1 MPPTSKNRQKVEVF
15 DFYEANRASK
25 QSSIKSTRQ
34 ILKDLKAAQ
43 EADTETTSDFP
54 QRCWGRGGQ
63 RRRRSLHGTATLRL
77 QGVPTTAHTGATA
90 YPYVA
95 GTSLG
100 ADGMYVG
107 RDLNGGGSFC
117 FDPWRLYERGVIS
130 GMSMMLFG
138 QIGTGK
144 SSLAKSLSVRL
155 VQAGRKLSV
164 ASDKKG
170 EWTRVVH
177 ALGGSVI
184 QVGPGMGTRLN
195 PLDPGTRPPVNAQGE
210 PLTEDGWAHMVRTRR
225 MAILVALVRI
235 LTNRELSPAE
245 HHVVSLAL
253 DTGVHAARARGG
265 VVVIPDVIE
274 ALEADKEHPD
284 RLVAEASSV
293 MAMTLHRMT
302 SGDLGGMFD
311 GETTAHFAAD
321 APATSIDTSALQ
333 GASPEAIRVVNAC
346 SGAWT
351 EAMVTT
357 SDGGQR
363 IVVYEEG
370 WDNISSEAD
379 LRRMV
384 ESWKL
389 ARAYGIFNVLILHKV
404 SDLNMAGDAGSKM
417 AAMAKSLLA
426 DADVKVI
433 YRQDESALKLT
444 REEMDLSDRERS
456 LLKHLNEGVGLWRL
470 GGSSFQVKNDLTRV
484 ERELF
489 NTDERLVTVAKT
501 TTTAPKEA
509 RA

>member
-1 MPPTSKNRQKVEVF
+1 MTGKPQKVEVF
-15 DFYEANRASK
+15 DFYDANRVQKRA
-25 QSSIKSTRQ
+25 SIKSTRQ
-34 ILKDLKAAQ
+34 ILKDLKAARPGQ
-43 EADTETTSDFP
+43 TKTAGEFP
-54 QRCWGRGGQ
+54 RRSWGTGGQ
-63 RRRRSLHGTATLRL
+63 PRPKSLHGTGMLRMR
-77 QGVPTTAHTGATA
+77 GVPTTAHTGATA

-100 ADGMYVG
+100 ADGVYLG
-107 RDLNGGGSFC
+107 RDLNGGGAFC

-130 GMSMMLFG
+130 GMSMILFG
-138 QIGTGK
+138 QVGTGK
-144 SSLAKSLSVRL
+144 SSLAKSFAVRL

-184 QVGPGMGTRLN
+184 QVGPGMGTRIN
-195 PLDPGTRPPVNAQGE
+195 PLDPGTRPSLSAQGV
-210 PLTEDGWAHMVRTRR
+210 PLTDEGWALMVRTRR
-225 MAILVALVRI
+225 MAILITLVRI

-245 HHVVSLAL
+245 HHVLSLAL
-253 DTGVHAARARGG
+253 DTGVQASRVRNG
-265 VVVIPDVIE
+265 VVIIPDVID
-274 ALEADKEHPD
+274 ALEADKTHPD
-284 RLVAEASSV
+284 VLVAEASSV

-302 SGDLGGMFD
+302 TGDLAGMFD
-311 GETTAHFAAD
+311 GETTAHFDAD

-333 GASPEAIRVVNAC
+333 GASPEAARVVNAC

-363 IVVYEEG
+363 LVIYEEG

-379 LRRMV
+379 LQRMV
-384 ESWKL
+384 EAWKL

-404 SDLNMAGDAGSKM
+404 SDLNMAGDQGSRM

-433 YRQDESALKLT
+433 YRQDRSTLKLT
-444 REEMDLSDRERS
+444 GDELDLSDRERS
-456 LLKHLNEGVGLWRL
+456 LLKHLDKGVGLWRL
-470 GGSSFQVKNDLTRV
+470 GASSFQVKNDLTRV
-484 ERELF
+484 ELALF
-489 NTDERLVTVAKT
+489 NTDERLVNAAKT
-501 TTTAPKEA
+501 TPKET
-509 RA
+509 RV

>member
-1 MPPTSKNRQKVEVF
+1 MNLRNQHRHRVEVF
-15 DFYEANRASK
+15 DFYEANRAGRRAAITSV
-25 QSSIKSTRQ
+25 RQ
-34 ILKDLKAAQ
+34 VLKDLKAAQ
-43 EADTETTSDFP
+43 HQSTQAPTEFP
-54 QRCWGRGGQ
+54 KRAWGPGGE
-63 RRRRSLHGTATLRL
+63 RRPKSLHGTGMLRTR
-77 QGVPTTAHTGATA
+77 GVPTTAHTGATA

-100 ADGMYVG
+100 ADGLYIG
-107 RDLNGGGSFC
+107 RDLNGGGAFC
-117 FDPWRLYERGVIS
+117 FDPWQLYERGVIS
-130 GMSMMLFG
+130 GMSMILFG
-138 QIGTGK
+138 QVGMGK
-144 SSLAKSLSVRL
+144 SSLAKSLAVRL
-155 VQAGRKLSV
+155 VLAGRKLSV
-164 ASDKKG
+164 ASDRKG
-170 EWTRVVH
+170 EWTKVVR

-184 QVGPGMGTRLN
+184 QVGPGMGTRIN
-195 PLDPGTRPPVNAQGE
+195 PLDPGTRPARTAQGE
-210 PLTEDGWAHMVRTRR
+210 PLTDEGWALMVRTRR
-225 MAILVALVRI
+225 MAILVTLAKI

-245 HHVVSLAL
+245 HHVLSLAL
-253 DTGVHAARARGG
+253 DTGVDGATTRAGT
-265 VVVIPDVIE
+265 VVIPDVIA
-274 ALEADKEHPD
+274 ALEADKTHPD
-284 RLVAEASSV
+284 RLVAEACSV

-302 SGDLGGMFD
+302 TGDLAGMFD

-363 IVVYEEG
+363 LVIYEEG

-384 ESWKL
+384 EGWKL

-404 SDLNMAGDAGSKM
+404 SDLDMAGDRGSKM

-433 YRQDESALKLT
+433 YRQDASALRVTTDEL
-444 REEMDLSDRERS
+444 ELSDRERS
-456 LLKHLNEGVGLWRL
+456 LLKYLDEGVGLWRL
-470 GGSSFQVKNDLTRV
+470 GGSSFQVKNDLDRV
-484 ERELF
+484 ELGLF
-489 NTDERLVTVAKT
+489 NTDQRLT
-501 TTTAPKEA
+501 TTTATTSAREA

>member
-1 MPPTSKNRQKVEVF
+1 MTKTTSKRQKIEVF
-15 DFYEANRASK
+15 DVYEANRADKRASAT
-25 QSSIKSTRQ
+25 STRQ
-34 ILKDLKAAQ
+34 VIKDLKATQ
-43 EADTETTSDFP
+43 DQTTETTGDFP
-54 QRCWGRGGQ
+54 RPTWGRGGQ
-63 RRRRSLHGTATLRL
+63 RRPKSLHGTGILHTR
-77 QGVPTTAHTGATA
+77 GVPTTAHTGATA

-100 ADGMYVG
+100 ADGLYIG
-107 RDLNGGGSFC
+107 RDLNGGGAFC
-117 FDPWRLYERGVIS
+117 FDPWRLYARGVIS
-130 GMSMMLFG
+130 GMSMILFG

-144 SSLAKSLSVRL
+144 SSLAKSFAVRL

-184 QVGPGMGTRLN
+184 QVGPSMGTRLN
-195 PLDPGTRPPVNAQGE
+195 PLDPGTRPSLNAQGE
-210 PLTEDGWAHMVRTRR
+210 PLTDEVWALMVRTRR
-225 MAILVALVRI
+225 MAILITLVRI

-245 HHVVSLAL
+245 HHVLSLAL
-253 DTGVHAARARGG
+253 DTGVQAAQAKST
-265 VVVIPDVIE
+265 VVVIPDVID
-274 ALEADKEHPD
+274 ALEAAKDQPD
-284 RLVAEASSV
+284 QLVADASSV

-302 SGDLGGMFD
+302 SGDLAGMFD

-333 GASPEAIRVVNAC
+333 GASPEAVRVVNAC

-363 IVVYEEG
+363 LVIYEEG

-379 LRRMV
+379 LQRMV

-404 SDLNMAGDAGSKM
+404 SDLNMAGDVGSRM

-433 YRQDESALKLT
+433 YRQDRSTLKLT
-444 REEMDLSDRERS
+444 TDELDLSDRERS
-456 LLKHLNEGVGLWRL
+456 LLKHLGKGVGLWRL
-470 GGSSFQVKNDLTRV
+470 GGSSFEVKNDLTRV
-484 ERELF
+484 ELALF
-489 NTDERLVTVAKT
+489 NTDERLVTTIA
-501 TTTAPKEA
+501 ERQA